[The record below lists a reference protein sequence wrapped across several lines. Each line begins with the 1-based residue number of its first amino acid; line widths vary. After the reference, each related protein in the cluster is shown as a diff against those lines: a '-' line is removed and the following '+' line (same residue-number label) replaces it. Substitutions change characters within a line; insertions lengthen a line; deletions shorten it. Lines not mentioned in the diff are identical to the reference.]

1 MLVTRKCES
10 CQVKQPNYGM
20 PAEGKARWCAGCA
33 KGQAGAVRMWKKC
46 EGCLVK
52 VPTFWL
58 PAEGRKRRWCA
69 GCAPKEATSAFRL
82 QQAALL
88 DAAGGI
94 KKKRKA
100 TGPPLT
106 ISEL

>member
-1 MLVTRKCES
+1 MH
-10 CQVKQPNYGM
+10 
-20 PAEGKARWCAGCA
+20 
-33 KGQAGAVRMWKKC
+33 KKC

-52 VPTFWL
+52 IPTFWL

-69 GCAPKEATSAFRL
+69 GCAPKAATSAFRL

>member
-1 MLVTRKCES
+1 MRGL
-10 CQVKQPNYGM
+10 
-20 PAEGKARWCAGCA
+20 PAEGAKLRAAGGGEDSLVRWLRG
-33 KGQAGAVRMWKKC
+33 GHAGAVCVRKKC

-69 GCAPKEATSAFRL
+69 GCAPKAATSAFRL